1 MIEIIVAVLALL
13 GVIVSNI
20 GSNRKIEHSLET
32 SQAVTDYKIDEL
44 TREVRGHNNFAQRV
58 PVLEEQIKVINHRIK
73 DLEVKNNG

>member
-1 MIEIIVAVLALL
+1 MVEVIVALITLL
-13 GVIVSNI
+13 GVIVTNV

-32 SQAVTDYKIDEL
+32 SQAVTDCKIDEL

-73 DLEVKNNG
+73 DLEGEK